1 MKKRGRSLVRDVHK
15 INELQT
21 ELEIVKRVNVDLG
34 KEIGM
39 LRGQRTRAINAL
51 RIAGEGLASRG
62 ALETARF
69 CRFTADDISPP
80 DGCAMSIGATEDPR
94 R

>member
-1 MKKRGRSLVRDVHK
+1 MKKRGRSLTRDIIK
-15 INELQT
+15 INELQS
-21 ELEIVKRVNVDLG
+21 ELEIIKRVNIDLG
-34 KEIGM
+34 KEIVTM
-39 LRGQRTRAINAL
+39 RGARTRAINGL

-80 DGCAMSIGATEDPR
+80 DGCAMAIGASEER